1 MEPEEM
7 GWDVAD
13 SVRLDGVTQLS
24 DQQCVGMSSA
34 SPLPFPV
41 GSFVIKKSPLL
52 VGGNLSC

>member
-1 MEPEEM
+1 M
-7 GWDVAD
+7 GWDGAD